1 MNKIKI
7 FFRRLFG
14 GSFKRMFKQMNL
26 IHKETGAARFPM
38 FFDMIWCIFRY
49 GVGYMDYHVF
59 GFARIKGKKRR
70 TFMTMNDNS
79 AISHALNSREYF
91 KYFDDKALFDEKFR
105 EFIGREFIDLRN
117 ADASA
122 LKAFCEGKST
132 VFAKHVNDFGGSGI
146 SREEITENTDFD
158 ALYKRLCENKQFLVE
173 EELVQHEKMNAL
185 SPSSVNTIRIV
196 TLYYN
201 NEARFMYAL
210 VRMSNGTTCVDNIC
224 SGGMYVSICADGII
238 RKPAYC
244 DATGEYYSAHPFT
257 KTEFSGFEIPMFA
270 EAVELCKKAACVY
283 PKVAYIGWDV
293 AITPER
299 PVLVEGNTLPSY
311 DMVQNYGHIDEKTG
325 IKPRF
330 EEVLGKEFFKKAKK

>member
-1 MNKIKI
+1 
-7 FFRRLFG
+7 
-14 GSFKRMFKQMNL
+14 
-26 IHKETGAARFPM
+26 
-38 FFDMIWCIFRY
+38 
-49 GVGYMDYHVF
+49 
-59 GFARIKGKKRR
+59 
-70 TFMTMNDNS
+70 MTMNDNS

-91 KYFDDKALFDEKFR
+91 KYFDDKALFDEKFS

-117 ADASA
+117 ADAAA
-122 LKAFCEGKST
+122 LKAFCEGKRT

-146 SREEITENTDFD
+146 SREEITENTDFN
-158 ALYKRLCENKQFLVE
+158 ALYESLCENKQFLVE
-173 EELVQHEKMNAL
+173 EELVQNEKMNAL

-257 KTEFSGFEIPMFA
+257 KTEFSGFEIPLF
-270 EAVELCKKAACVY
+270 EQAVELCKKAAAVY
-283 PKVAYIGWDV
+283 PQVAYIGWDV
-293 AITPER
+293 AITPEC

-330 EEVLGKEFFKKAKK
+330 EEVLGKDFFKKTKK

>member
-1 MNKIKI
+1 MGKLKI

-14 GSFKRMFKQMNL
+14 GSFKRMFKQMEL

-59 GFARIKGKKRR
+59 GFAKIKGKKRR
-70 TFMTMNDNS
+70 TFMTMNDNT

-91 KYFDDKALFDEKFR
+91 KYFDDKALFDAEFR
-105 EFIGREFIDLRN
+105 EFIGRDFIDLRDN
-117 ADASA
+117 DAAA
-122 LKAFCEGKST
+122 LEVICRGKEN
-132 VFAKHVNDFGGSGI
+132 VFAKHTNDFGGSGI
-146 SREEITENTDFD
+146 SREKITPETDYE
-158 ALYKRLCENKQFLVE
+158 ALYKRLCDNKQYLVE
-173 EELVQHEKMNAL
+173 EQLRQHKKMKTL

-201 NEARFMYAL
+201 NEAHFMYAL
-210 VRMSNGTTCVDNIC
+210 VRMSNGTSCVDNIC
-224 SGGMYVSICADGII
+224 SGGMYVSICEDGVI

-244 DATGEYYSAHPFT
+244 DETGEYYRAHPFT
-257 KTEFSGFEIPMFA
+257 KTEFNGFEIPMF
-270 EAVELCKKAACVY
+270 EQAVELCKRAALVF

-293 AITPER
+293 AITPDG

-311 DMVQNYGHIDEKTG
+311 DMVQNYEHIDEKTG

-330 EEVLGKEFFKKAKK
+330 EAVLGKDFFKKI

>member
-14 GSFKRMFKQMNL
+14 GSFKRMFKQMAL
-26 IHKETGAARFPM
+26 IHKETGANRFPM

-79 AISHALNSREYF
+79 AVSHALNSREYF

-105 EFIGREFIDLRN
+105 EFIGRGFIDLRN
-117 ADASA
+117 CEAAE
-122 LKAFCEGKST
+122 LKKFCEGKST

-146 SREEITENTDFD
+146 SREKITESTDFD
-158 ALYKRLCENKQFLVE
+158 ALYARLRENKQFLVE
-173 EELVQHEKMNAL
+173 EELVQHEKMNEL

-210 VRMSNGTTCVDNIC
+210 VRMSNGSTCVDNIC
-224 SGGMYVSICADGII
+224 SGGMYVSVGGDGVI

-244 DATGEYYSAHPFT
+244 DATGEYYTEHPFT

-270 EAVELCKKAACVY
+270 EAVELCRKAARVY
-283 PKVAYIGWDV
+283 PQVAYIGWDV
-293 AITPER
+293 AITPAC

-330 EEVLGKEFFKKAKK
+330 EEVLGKDFFKKAKR

>member
-1 MNKIKI
+1 MNRIKI

-14 GSFKRMFKQMNL
+14 GSFKRMFKQMSL
-26 IHKETGAARFPM
+26 IHKETGAAQFPM

-59 GFARIKGKKRR
+59 GFAKIKGKKRR

-91 KYFDDKALFDEKFR
+91 KYFDDKALFDTKFR
-105 EFIGREFIDLRN
+105 EFIGREFIDLREN
-117 ADASA
+117 DAAA
-122 LKAFCEGKST
+122 LRVFCRGKEN

-146 SREEITENTDFD
+146 SREKITEDADFEE
-158 ALYKRLCENKQFLVE
+158 LYNRLCANKQFLVE
-173 EELVQHEKMNAL
+173 EQLRQHEKMNAL

-201 NEARFMYAL
+201 NEAHFMYAL

-224 SGGMYVSICADGII
+224 SGGMYVSICEDGVI

-244 DATGEYYSAHPFT
+244 DETGEYYSAHPFT
-257 KTEFSGFEIPMFA
+257 KTEFNGFEIPMFK
-270 EAVELCKKAACVY
+270 EAVELCKRAALVF
-283 PKVAYIGWDV
+283 PEVAYIGWDV
-293 AITPER
+293 AITPEK

-330 EEVLGKEFFKKAKK
+330 ERILGEDFFRKAKH

>member
-1 MNKIKI
+1 MNRIKI

-14 GSFKRMFKQMNL
+14 GSFKRMFKQMSL

-59 GFARIKGKKRR
+59 GFAKIKGKKRR

-91 KYFDDKALFDEKFR
+91 KYFDDKILFDTKFR
-105 EFIGREFIDLRN
+105 EFIGREFIDLGEN
-117 ADASA
+117 DAAA
-122 LKAFCEGKST
+122 LAVFCRGKEN
-132 VFAKHVNDFGGSGI
+132 VFAKHINDFGGSGI
-146 SREEITENTDFD
+146 SREKITEDTDFE
-158 ALYKRLCENKQFLVE
+158 ALYDRLCGNKQFLVE
-173 EELVQHEKMNAL
+173 DQLRQHEKMNAL

-201 NEARFMYAL
+201 NEAHFMYAL

-224 SGGMYVSICADGII
+224 SGGMYVSICDDGVI

-244 DATGEYYSAHPFT
+244 DETGEYYSAHPFT
-257 KTEFSGFEIPMFA
+257 NTEFNGFEIPMFK
-270 EAVELCKKAACVY
+270 EAVELCKKAALVF
-283 PKVAYIGWDV
+283 PEVAYIGWDV
-293 AITPER
+293 AITPEK

-330 EEVLGKEFFKKAKK
+330 EAILGDDFFKKAKK

>member
-14 GSFKRMFKQMNL
+14 GSFKRMFKQMAL

-59 GFARIKGKKRR
+59 GFAKIKGKKRR

-91 KYFDDKALFDEKFR
+91 KFFDDKALFDEKFSD
-105 EFIGREFIDLRN
+105 FIGRDFIDLRS
-117 ADASA
+117 ADAAA

-158 ALYKRLCENKQFLVE
+158 ALYKRLCEDKQYLVE
-173 EELVQHEKMNAL
+173 EELVQHEKMNSL

-224 SGGMYVSICADGII
+224 SGGMYVSICGDGVI

-257 KTEFSGFEIPMFA
+257 KTEFNGFEIPMFA

-330 EEVLGKEFFKKAKK
+330 EEVLGKDFFKNAKK